1 MRAIVIAAV
10 LVAGLAGPGPA
21 LAAGGCPTSRAYLEP
36 RLKTRP
42 EDGEYYAV
50 QREAIRVPIARLL
63 KRMGG
68 PRRAHAIARAVRAHA
83 RRKLAEGAV
92 GAARRNWQ
100 DTVLRAEALIE
111 ILTCM
116 GQLGDPA

>member
-1 MRAIVIAAV
+1 MRAILIAVV
-10 LVAGLAGPGPA
+10 LIAGLGGTGPA
-21 LAAGGCPTSRAYLEP
+21 PAADCPTSRAYLEP
-36 RLKTRP
+36 RLNTRP

-50 QREAIRVPIARLL
+50 QREAIRIPVAELV

-68 PRRAHAIARAVRAHA
+68 PNRAHAIARATRAHA

-100 DTVLRAEALIE
+100 DTILRADALIE

-116 GQLGDPA
+116 GQLGDPV

>member
-1 MRAIVIAAV
+1 MRAITIAAF
-10 LVAGLAGPGPA
+10 LAIGLLGPA
-21 LAAGGCPTSRAYLEP
+21 LAAAADCPTSRAYLEP
-36 RLKTRP
+36 RLNTKP

-50 QREAIRVPIARLL
+50 QREAIRVPIADLV

-68 PRRAHAIARAVRAHA
+68 PKQAYAIARATREHA

-92 GAARRNWQ
+92 GSARRNWL
-100 DTVLRAEALIE
+100 DTVLRADALIE
-111 ILTCM
+111 ILTCL

>member
-1 MRAIVIAAV
+1 MRAIALAV
-10 LVAGLAGPGPA
+10 VLLSGLVDPGAA
-21 LAAGGCPTSRAYLEP
+21 LAAADCPASRAHLEP
-36 RLKTRP
+36 RLNTRP

-50 QREAIRVPIARLL
+50 QREAIRIPIAELV

-68 PRRAHAIARAVRAHA
+68 PNRAFAIAKATRAHA
-83 RRKLAEGAV
+83 RRRLSDGAV
-92 GAARRNWQ
+92 GAARRHWQ
-100 DTVLRAEALIE
+100 DTILRADALIE